1 MHDYRAPAQG
11 SATVLL
17 DLVTARARAAAATRS
32 IQVASVIFLTALTA
46 AAAQVSVPLPFTP
59 VPFTLQPMVVLLGA
73 AVLGARLG
81 ALSQVLYLAAGIA
94 GLQVFAFS
102 PMLPQGGA
110 RLLGPTGGFLLAYPI
125 AAFVTGWLAERRFD
139 RRYLTSVVAM
149 FAGLTIVFA
158 GGVAWLALLMPGAIG
173 VQPALAAAFYPF
185 VLADVAKVLLAAAL
199 LPMAWSFL
207 SPGTGFTKIRKY

>member
-1 MHDYRAPAQG
+1 MPDYRASAQG

-17 DLVTARARAAAATRS
+17 DVVTAHARAAAATRS
-32 IQVASVIFLTALTA
+32 IQVASVLFLTALTA

-102 PMLPQGGA
+102 PVLPQGGA

-139 RRYLTSVVAM
+139 RRYVTSVVAM
-149 FAGLTIVFA
+149 LAGLAIVFA
-158 GGVAWLALLMPGAIG
+158 GGLAWLGLLMPGAIG

-207 SPGTGFTKIRKY
+207 TPGSGFTKIRKY

>member
-1 MHDYRAPAQG
+1 MHDYRARPQV

-32 IQVASVIFLTALTA
+32 IQVASVLFLAALTA

-73 AVLGARLG
+73 AALGSRLG
-81 ALSQVLYLAAGIA
+81 ALSQVLYLAAGIV

-102 PMLPQGGA
+102 PLLPQGAG
-110 RLLGPTGGFLLAYPI
+110 RLLGPTGGFLLAYPL

-139 RRYLTSVVAM
+139 RRYATSVVAM
-149 FAGLTIVFA
+149 LAGLAVVFA
-158 GGVAWLALLMPGAIG
+158 GGISWLALMMPGAIG
-173 VQPALAAAFYPF
+173 LQPALAAAFYPF

-199 LPMAWSFL
+199 LPTVWSFV
-207 SPGTGFTKIRKY
+207 SPGGGFTKIKKY